1 MALITGKTLG
11 RSVAGVLALI
21 AGLSAVTAC
30 GSDGQPQAHQGP
42 RVVAASTWEAAFAKA
57 AGATDVTV
65 IVPAAIKHAPDYDPK
80 PSDLAAVSR
89 ANFVL
94 YAQFEGFANKIKDAA
109 GSSAK
114 VIELNLDNS
123 RDNVDK
129 QVRHL
134 GDLFGTRAA
143 ADAWVRT
150 FGTRYDQLAAQ
161 VKTAWRNGQPP
172 TVVEET
178 FMDFA
183 AQLSGARVL
192 GKYGPDEV
200 TVKQV
205 ADLSALGPQFV
216 FANAQMDTGTVL
228 PGTPVHQLDLS
239 NYPTQGDDLLTV
251 YSDAAAT
258 IIAAL
263 RA

>member
-1 MALITGKTLG
+1 
-11 RSVAGVLALI
+11 VAGVLALI
-21 AGLSAVTAC
+21 AGLSAITAC
-30 GSDGQPQAHQGP
+30 GSDGQSQAHQGP

-94 YAQFEGFANKIKDAA
+94 YAQFEGFANKLEDAA

-114 VIELNLDNS
+114 LVELNLDNS
-123 RDNVDK
+123 RVNVDK
-129 QVRHL
+129 QVQHL

-143 ADAWVRT
+143 ADTWVRN
-150 FGTRYDQLAAQ
+150 FDIRYGRLAARI
-161 VKTAWRNGQPP
+161 KAAWRNGQPP

-192 GKYGPDEV
+192 GKYGPDEI

-216 FANAQMDTGTVL
+216 FSNAQMDTGTVL
-228 PGTPVHQLDLS
+228 PGTPVRQLDLT
-239 NYPTQGDDLLTV
+239 NYPIENDDLLTV
-251 YSDAAAT
+251 YSDTADK

-263 RA
+263 RS